1 MLKNKKMISLLT
13 VILIIIVAGIIM
25 LFVKGM
31 NYSLLYGENT
41 AVELYLSTDFNF
53 SDVKNI
59 ITEVFGTNTKIRNIN
74 DLDYDIL
81 IITKSVQDDQL
92 NNLVSK
98 INEKYNLEL
107 SAEDLIVSNNAKI
120 ELIDLINPYIFP
132 VCLAAL
138 LIFAYFLIKYRKLGI
153 VKVVLLTIIPVIV
166 AQLLYLSIYAIVR
179 LPINQY
185 TMPISMFIYLI
196 TIMAIGEKFERESIK
211 EQI

>member
-1 MLKNKKMISLLT
+1 MLKNKKMISLLAI
-13 VILIIIVAGIIM
+13 ILIIVVAGIIM

-41 AVELYLSTDFNF
+41 TVELYLSTDFNF

-59 ITEVFGTNTKIRNIN
+59 ITEVFGNDTKIRNIN
-74 DLDYDIL
+74 NLGYDML
-81 IITKSVQDDQL
+81 ITTKSAQDDQL

-107 SAEDLIVSNNAKI
+107 SKEDLIVSNNAKI
-120 ELIDLINPYIFP
+120 EAIDLINPYIFP
-132 VCLAAL
+132 VCLSAL
-138 LIFAYFLIKYRKLGI
+138 LILVYFLVKYRKLGT
-153 VKVVLLTIIPVIV
+153 VKVTLLTLVPIIVV
-166 AQLLYLSIYAIVR
+166 QLLYLSIYAIVR

-196 TIMAIGEKFERESIK
+196 TIIVISEKLEKESIK
-211 EQI
+211 EQN